1 MRLSP
6 WSYASNLLVLKQCE
20 PEVSKHCYEFS
31 KAAFWVRIGGI
42 PPGWRMEQVF
52 KDLGSRIGQVIDV
65 HLDTADYHQHK
76 GGRVRVEVDLN
87 EPLKSGAIL
96 DIGSKRLWVEFK
108 YERLPHYCYS
118 CGKIGHYAS
127 DCTDI
132 PYAQSPWG
140 NKKSRAIWTLAKDR
154 SK

>member
-1 MRLSP
+1 M
-6 WSYASNLLVLKQCE
+6 LKQCE
-20 PEVSKHCYEFS
+20 PDVSEHCYDFS

-42 PPGWRMEQVF
+42 PPGWRVEQVF
-52 KDLGSRIGQVIDV
+52 K
-65 HLDTADYHQHK
+65 
-76 GGRVRVEVDLN
+76 DLN

-140 NKKSRAIWTLAKDR
+140 NNKVGLYGPWL
-154 SK
+154 